1 MVEPVERE
9 GKEHGEQDGEVAV
22 EVEPPWPDGVLE
34 VEEAKSAGN
43 NDKEVFYKV
52 ERQKSVLLG
61 IIITDKVGI
70 RVSEGEYKP
79 DVSQTVDK
87 PGWQRALT
95 ERFQVTVGKQVN
107 DRKVNQDKSTRSQS

>member
-1 MVEPVERE
+1 MEGE
-9 GKEHGEQDGEVAV
+9 GKEHGQNDGHVAV

-34 VEEAKSAGN
+34 EEKSESAGN

-61 IIITDKVGI
+61 KIIADKVGI

-79 DVSQTVDK
+79 DVSQAVDK
-87 PGWQRALT
+87 PG
-95 ERFQVTVGKQVN
+95 
-107 DRKVNQDKSTRSQS
+107 